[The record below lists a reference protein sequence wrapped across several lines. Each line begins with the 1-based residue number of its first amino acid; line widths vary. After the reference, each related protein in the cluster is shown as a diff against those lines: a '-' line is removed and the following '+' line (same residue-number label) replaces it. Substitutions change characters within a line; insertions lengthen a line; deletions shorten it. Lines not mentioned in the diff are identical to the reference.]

1 MDPGRGAI
9 SGSGGDRVDRDGFC
23 ASGDVA
29 LEGGAVVAAVG
40 GAPAGAAPR
49 ALDGVLGAADGAS
62 IKMTAVRPTNPI
74 PIATMP

>member
-1 MDPGRGAI
+1 VDPSLGAK
-9 SGSGGDRVDRDGFC
+9 SGSGGDRVGCDGFC

-40 GAPAGAAPR
+40 GAAAGAAPR
-49 ALDGVLGAADGAS
+49 VVDGVLGAADGAS
-62 IKMTAVRPTNPI
+62 IKMMAVRPTNPI

>member
-1 MDPGRGAI
+1 MDPSRGAK
-9 SGSGGDRVDRDGFC
+9 SGSGGDRVGRDGFC
-23 ASGDVA
+23 ASRNVA

-40 GAPAGAAPR
+40 GAAGAAPR
-49 ALDGVLGAADGAS
+49 VLDGVLGAADGAS